1 MMKTYCI
8 AFALTALLCSC
19 KQNKPT
25 IDATKMKLI
34 LTDLH
39 YAEAYSMNLNKDTS
53 SVETKRNMD
62 SLAVFYHSIL
72 NHHHVSLKEF
82 ETSFSWYAHHPDEL
96 DSIYLKMLP
105 DMTTQEGIY
114 GE

>member
-1 MMKTYCI
+1 MIKPY
-8 AFALTALLCSC
+8 LLLLVLLMLFWSC
-19 KQNKPT
+19 KQDKPT
-25 IDATKMKLI
+25 IDAKKMKLI

-62 SLAVFYHSIL
+62 SLSVYYRSIL
-72 NHHHVSLKEF
+72 KHHKVSLKEF
-82 ETSFSWYAHHPDEL
+82 ESSFNWYAHHPDEL
-96 DSIYLKMLP
+96 DSIYMKMLP

-114 GE
+114 GD